1 MRLGKTSKKKKSK
14 LSDIGKIGSPT
25 YPTLPNSD
33 MKFSDI
39 FFQSPD
45 PPYPMY

>member
-1 MRLGKTSKKKKSK
+1 MMFHYIITYP
-14 LSDIGKIGSPT
+14 SDIITIGSLT

-45 PPYPMY
+45 PPHPMY